1 MAMVVTMTERP
12 FTEVVLTLKQCGLRP
27 TRQRMALARLLR
39 DAGDCH
45 LTAEQL
51 HEMAAASGC
60 RISLATV
67 YNALHQFTDAGL
79 VREIVVDSG
88 CSYFDTNISDHH
100 HFFFE
105 DRRELKDIDGGDVV
119 ISTIPEPPEGARLER
134 VDVVIRVRSS

>member
-1 MAMVVTMTERP
+1 MEKSTQRP
-12 FTEVVLTLKQCGLRP
+12 FTEVVETLKRCGLRP
-27 TRQRMALARLLR
+27 TRQRMALAKLLR

-51 HEMAAASGC
+51 HDLAARSGH

-67 YNALHQFTDAGL
+67 YNALHQFTEAGL

-88 CSYFDTNISDHH
+88 CSYFDTNTTVHH

-105 DRRELKDIDGGDVV
+105 DTRELQDIDGDDVV
-119 ISTIPEPPEGARLER
+119 ISAIPNPPPGAKVER

>member
-1 MAMVVTMTERP
+1 MEKSTQRP
-12 FTEVVLTLKQCGLRP
+12 FTGVLEILKKCGLRP
-27 TRQRMALARLLR
+27 TRQRMALAKLLH

-51 HEMAAASGC
+51 HDLAARSGH

-88 CSYFDTNISDHH
+88 CSYFDTNTSAHH

-105 DRRELKDIDGGDVV
+105 DTRELQDIDGDDVV
-119 ISTIPEPPEGARLER
+119 ITTIPEPPTGARVER
-134 VDVVIRVRSS
+134 VDVVVRLRSS

>member
-1 MAMVVTMTERP
+1 MAVTMTERP
-12 FTEVVLTLKQCGLRP
+12 FTEVVQTLKRCGLRP

-51 HEMAAASGC
+51 HDLAAVSGC

-67 YNALHQFTDAGL
+67 YNALHQFTEAGL

-88 CSYFDTNISDHH
+88 CSYFDTNITDHH
-100 HFFFE
+100 HFFYE
-105 DRRELKDIDGGDVV
+105 DRRELKDIDGQDVV
-119 ISTIPEPPEGARLER
+119 ISTIPEPPVGARVER
-134 VDVVIRVRSS
+134 VDVVIRVRSC

>member
-1 MAMVVTMTERP
+1 MEKSTQRP
-12 FTEVVLTLKQCGLRP
+12 FTGAVEILKKCGLRP
-27 TRQRMALARLLR
+27 TRQRMALAKLLR

-51 HEMAAASGC
+51 HDLAARSGH

-88 CSYFDTNISDHH
+88 CSYFDTNTSAHH

-105 DRRELKDIDGGDVV
+105 DTRELQDIDGDDVV
-119 ISTIPEPPEGARLER
+119 ITSIPEPPTGTRVER
-134 VDVVIRVRSS
+134 VDVVVRLRPS

>member
-51 HEMAAASGC
+51 HEMAAAS
-60 RISLATV
+60 
-67 YNALHQFTDAGL
+67 LHQFTEAGL

-119 ISTIPEPPEGARLER
+119 ISTIPEPPEGARVER